1 MSRFWVNPDGLQD
14 GANGFNDI
22 SNSVNMVNGDF
33 QSDANG
39 LYNSLGN
46 GQDVNSFKENFTPS
60 MDQFTSGMDSLA
72 KALLQTADGVK
83 NMAFLFTNTEQ
94 NNINMLNSFVAQPPP
109 TSSNSN
115 PNSNN
120 NNNNNNNN
128 DSNNNNNDNNNNSN
142 DYSQL
147 QPRLDDMTPTTP
159 AIPETPAVPPSG
171 SNDLA
176 TPPGSPNVVPGEP
189 ETVPLQPRLDSMTPT
204 TDAVPPTQTDLNQSG
219 LPNVVPGQPETVP
232 LQPRLDSMTPT
243 TPAIPETP
251 AVPPSG
257 SPPQVTSWVSPS
269 QLTVPGQPLSQ
280 GPEMIPQSGTPL
292 TPRTDAVP
300 PS

>member
-120 NNNNNNNN
+120 NNNNNN

-147 QPRLDDMTPTTP
+147 QPRLDD
-159 AIPETPAVPPSG
+159 
-171 SNDLA
+171 
-176 TPPGSPNVVPGEP
+176 
-189 ETVPLQPRLDSMTPT
+189 
-204 TDAVPPTQTDLNQSG
+204 
-219 LPNVVPGQPETVP
+219 
-232 LQPRLDSMTPT
+232 MTPT